1 MRKTTRRPALTAFSG
16 AATAAIV
23 AFVALAAFL
32 ALAPPVAAQRAPA
45 PVSVMVETSGTAAP
59 AYRIAVRNDTDQ
71 AVTATVRQALPR
83 GTPPPTAV
91 SGGGDVRPAVVG
103 DRAAPAEV
111 TWQVRLP
118 ARGMTM
124 LGTTLAARPP
134 GSTVTAPA
142 CAFADDTQAYDCAS
156 ATWAAPPAPA
166 TNARPWW
173 QREALLVGGAVAL
186 LIGLAAA
193 LFRRGVRQWRAQR
206 RRTRP
211 ADDPESAAAPPAHPD
226 AARRQSPPQW
236 GVRPTKPATALV
248 VGIAVALLTV
258 TLALSGVTG
267 GQKVTAMNPNARP
280 TSGAWLGRTMNGQLG
295 TTLKEAAFE
304 FTVYRLACESAG
316 TAKTRTCLVTV
327 DLHNVSGSEQLW
339 HAGMQ
344 RIYLPNRN
352 WVSADDDATRAA
364 NGGRDL
370 FAKPIPAG
378 DRWLVT
384 LAFTVPAAEPP
395 VRLELRSGAFSAGVS
410 VPV

>member
-1 MRKTTRRPALTAFSG
+1 MRETTRRRALSAFSV
-16 AATAAIV
+16 AATTALATP
-23 AFVALAAFL
+23 VALATFL
-32 ALAPPVAAQRAPA
+32 APAPPAAAESAPA
-45 PVSVMVETSGTAAP
+45 PVSIMVETSGTAAP
-59 AYRIAVRNDTDQ
+59 AYRIAVRNDTDRP
-71 AVTATVRQALPR
+71 VTTTVRQGLPR
-83 GTPPPTAV
+83 GTPPTAV
-91 SGGGDVRPAVVG
+91 SGGGDVRPTVAG
-103 DRAAPAEV
+103 DRAGPPEV
-111 TWQVRLP
+111 IWQVQLP

-142 CAFADDTQAYDCAS
+142 CAYASDSQAYDCAA
-156 ATWAAPPAPA
+156 ATWVAPPAPVA
-166 TNARPWW
+166 HTRPWW
-173 QREALLVGGAVAL
+173 QRETVLVGVAAALLVG
-186 LIGLAAA
+186 LAAA
-193 LFRRGVRQWRAQR
+193 RFRRGMRQWRAHR
-206 RRTRP
+206 RKTRP
-211 ADDPESAAAPPAHPD
+211 ADESKPVAPPAHPD
-226 AARRQSPPQW
+226 AARRRSPPHW

-280 TSGAWLGRTMNGQLG
+280 TSGAWLGRTMNGDLG

-304 FTVYRLACESAG
+304 FTVYRLACNSAG
-316 TAKTRTCLVTV
+316 MAKTRTCLVTV
-327 DLHNVSGSEQLW
+327 ELRNVSGSEQLW

-344 RIYLPNRN
+344 RIYLPNGT

-370 FAKPIPAG
+370 FADPIPAG
-378 DRWLVT
+378 DRRLVA
-384 LAFTVPAAEPP
+384 LAFTVPTAEPP